1 MGLVLTV
8 KQVPPSSQTPQS
20 CIEFRVV
27 TSVDLLSLPI
37 KARPVDNRVCRMSIV
52 VGTLGVQKSS
62 APGKSQ
68 QFGSTGSY
76 DLVALCMVLLY

>member
-1 MGLVLTV
+1 MELDLTV
-8 KQVPPSSQTPQS
+8 EQVSPSSQTPQS

-27 TSVDLLSLPI
+27 TSVDPLSLPI

-52 VGTLGVQKSS
+52 VGARGVQESS
-62 APGKSQ
+62 TGKSQ

-76 DLVALCMVLLY
+76 DLVASCMVLLY

>member
-1 MGLVLTV
+1 MGLDLTV
-8 KQVPPSSQTPQS
+8 EQVSSSQTPQS

-27 TSVDLLSLPI
+27 TSVDPLSLPI
-37 KARPVDNRVCRMSIV
+37 KPRPVDNRVCRMSIV
-52 VGTLGVQKSS
+52 VGARGVQKSTA

-76 DLVALCMVLLY
+76 DLVASCMVLLY